1 MLGLEIQNKI
11 RPETIELVK
20 KLLIKYHLENTI
32 HQKPSALSGGMRQRI
47 ALIRTLAL
55 QPDLLLLDEP
65 FSALDYQT
73 RLQVSKDVHD
83 IIKSEQKTA
92 ILVTHDISE
101 AIAMADQVILLSKS
115 PCSVKDVVP
124 IEFEKNGIDHDKIRQ
139 SGLFQQYFDR
149 IWKELV

>member
-1 MLGLEIQNKI
+1 M
-11 RPETIELVK
+11 
-20 KLLIKYHLENTI
+20 
-32 HQKPSALSGGMRQRI
+32 
-47 ALIRTLAL
+47 